1 MEVQDSAYIKDE
13 EEEEDM
19 LTRRAISG
27 SAPDVTTTLGHRK
40 TPRLPPA
47 RQSPLKRTSIGG
59 SPKRMSSV
67 RPQSRPAISEEP
79 ASSPRGH
86 SEPAVNRKLQFETL
100 NRNRKSLRVVDSQS
114 PFKPKHKLRRS
125 TGPERPDVYDYEEDD
140 YGAQASSYDQTN
152 GIVEEEEEE
161 EGVEQS
167 IEGDDQPLMI
177 GDEPREVEQ
186 TTLSIR
192 EAEAPAKRRR
202 GRPRKSDVSNT
213 SQVHISPEA
222 SSSGTKR
229 ARTSLHDSQIE
240 ADEQERPSKKS
251 RPSNSSARY
260 DQDEEVEAG
269 ASSVN
274 VENENL
280 TNVDDVDGHQ
290 PFLDSQLEAQADA
303 EEQVEV
309 PKRGR
314 GRPKG
319 KKAKAAVLKESDA
332 NRNVKPRGSPV
343 KPSGSPIKGRGA
355 SMGPVSNVNLRAVTP
370 AADAQ
375 EHTSRAG
382 RNLINPLKFWENEG
396 RIWRN
401 GEIEGIIR
409 AEPVE
414 QSRARTK
421 RRKKSRKNG
430 NRLRDINE
438 ESETESTMPDE
449 WEEQAGVIA
458 GNVASWDPV
467 MKEGD
472 PENPREEGWL
482 EFCCL
487 AFVLC

>member
-1 MEVQDSAYIKDE
+1 MDVQDSAYIKDE

-19 LTRRAISG
+19 LTRPAISG

-140 YGAQASSYDQTN
+140 YAAQASSYDQTN
-152 GIVEEEEEE
+152 GTVEEEE

-192 EAEAPAKRRR
+192 EAEVPAKRRR

-240 ADEQERPSKKS
+240 VDEQERPSKKS
-251 RPSNSSARY
+251 QPSNSSARY
-260 DQDEEVEAG
+260 DQEDEVEAG

-274 VENENL
+274 AANEYL

-303 EEQVEV
+303 EEQVEA

-319 KKAKAAVLKESDA
+319 KKGKAVVLKESDA

-430 NRLRDINE
+430 NRLRDITE

-472 PENPREEGWL
+472 PENPREEGRH
-482 EFCCL
+482 EFCSL